1 MKLQK
6 KKNVLI
12 ICSKCIIPLRY
23 QFFHPQ
29 YLVVYR
35 CIGSGERLDVSRFHR
50 FCSSRS
56 NFTRRLNCTR
66 GYSDISGRIRGWSAA
81 ARNVTD
87 SSAANCIGITLGTPG
102 KTVRSPPL
110 FAPSNWS
117 TRGWRWW
124 WWGRWWRR
132 KGGGGWKGRGGGG
145 GDERKGERG
154 SYESLERGRGGREGS
169 QLILRW
175 QTVRLS
181 QRRFCSSPK

>member
-1 MKLQK
+1 MFR
-6 KKNVLI
+6 V
-12 ICSKCIIPLRY
+12 S
-23 QFFHPQ
+23 
-29 YLVVYR
+29 
-35 CIGSGERLDVSRFHR
+35 IGFVRHAR
-50 FCSSRS
+50 SRS

-117 TRGWRWW
+117 TRG
-124 WWGRWWRR
+124 RR
-132 KGGGGWKGRGGGG
+132 DGGGGEGKEAGEKERWMEEEEERRREKGDRTRVSSVVEAGM
-145 GDERKGERG
+145 
-154 SYESLERGRGGREGS
+154 GREGS

>member
-1 MKLQK
+1 MFR
-6 KKNVLI
+6 V
-12 ICSKCIIPLRY
+12 S
-23 QFFHPQ
+23 
-29 YLVVYR
+29 
-35 CIGSGERLDVSRFHR
+35 IGFVRHVR
-50 FCSSRS
+50 SRS

-117 TRGWRWW
+117 TRGWRRR
-124 WWGRWWRR
+124 WWGRRRRR
-132 KGGGGWKGRGGGG
+132 KGGGGWKGKVDGGGG
-145 GDERKGERG
+145 GGGREEARGDERKGERG
-154 SYESLERGRGGREGS
+154 SYESFERGRSGAMGREGS

>member
-1 MKLQK
+1 MFR
-6 KKNVLI
+6 V
-12 ICSKCIIPLRY
+12 S
-23 QFFHPQ
+23 
-29 YLVVYR
+29 
-35 CIGSGERLDVSRFHR
+35 IGFVRHVR
-50 FCSSRS
+50 SRS

-102 KTVRSPPL
+102 KTGFDLRLSLLLAIGP
-110 FAPSNWS
+110 
-117 TRGWRWW
+117 
-124 WWGRWWRR
+124 
-132 KGGGGWKGRGGGG
+132 RGGGG
-145 GDERKGERG
+145 DGGGGGGGEGKEAAGGKERWMEEEARGDERKGERG
-154 SYESLERGRGGREGS
+154 SYESFERGRSGAMGREGS